1 MVKVK
6 LIRKIFEDKE
16 SRREELDSQDLELS
30 KDYKKFLKEIEKA
43 FKIKKD
49 AKFILMSI
57 TEDDDENAI
66 ESQDDLD
73 DNIDINKEF
82 LIIFEGNDITNRESS
97 SKKQDKP
104 KKEEKEEEDEEE
116 KEKQEEK
123 EEEKEGEDLE
133 NQIEIE
139 LGEEKINFSLNLSIK
154 DSEIEKIID
163 SQIKNISKISD
174 DINDDIQFN
183 IDEFKKELKDK
194 ETKVINDFKSV
205 FNTKIDSIIN
215 NKSQIMKSKINSS
228 LLSFFNSN
236 KQSLDEINKH
246 TGTINEDLKE
256 VAGKTE
262 EMNEA
267 MVELSGLIDPTG
279 KKGGDIN
286 PQKKEKEKKK
296 SELEEEDNDDEKDK
310 ICFEFTKEKEELE
323 ISAKKANFFTIENI
337 SIKNI
342 IDNNK
347 EYKKVYFAIDKNK
360 SDKDITFWDN
370 KKNVYAIQLTYQNGF
385 KFNEPEN
392 HSMTLRIDNINTD
405 KTYTAYI
412 YIQDNNE
419 EDSPKL
425 SNPLII
431 NIKIKKEE
439 VIDQS
444 KVIKEEAIKLYN
456 ELKELHKLSEL
467 CNQEE
472 AIKQFIELNN
482 NKNLIEDWIKEKTE
496 EQNKKKME
504 EIYNQLNSE
513 LQLENNNINKNDIL
527 DKIKLLEYNKEK
539 ITEWAN
545 LEIQNKKRDK
555 AEKMSE
561 KLNIPDNVN
570 KDELINQIISLNFN
584 EENINQW
591 LDNQRKQS
599 PADTGAEDPR
609 MAELLNL
616 FDEEYSILSILEEDE
631 VKEKIKELNY
641 QEDKIREWIEIKI
654 SQ

>member
-1 MVKVK
+1 MIKVK
-6 LIRKIFEDKE
+6 LIKKIFEDKE
-16 SRREELDSQDLELS
+16 SRREELDSKDLELS
-30 KDYKKFLKEIEKA
+30 RDYKKFLEEIEKA
-43 FKIKKD
+43 FNIKKN
-49 AKFILMSI
+49 AKFYLMAI
-57 TEDDDENAI
+57 TEDDDENII

-73 DNIDINKEF
+73 ENIDINKEF
-82 LIIFEGNDITNRESS
+82 LIMFEGNDIRNRASS
-97 SKKQDKP
+97 SASTSSGKIISKETDEPKEEEKEKEDE
-104 KKEEKEEEDEEE
+104 KKEEKEVEDI
-116 KEKQEEK
+116 
-123 EEEKEGEDLE
+123 E
-133 NQIEIE
+133 NQIEIQ
-139 LGEEKINFSLNLSIK
+139 LGEEKINFSLNLNIK

-163 SQIKNISKISD
+163 SQIKNISKITD
-174 DINDDIQFN
+174 DITDDIQFN
-183 IDEFKKELKDK
+183 IDEFKKELNDK
-194 ETKVINDFKSV
+194 ESKIINDFKSV

-215 NKSQIMKSKINSS
+215 NKSQIMKNKINSS
-228 LLSFFNSN
+228 LLSFSKSN
-236 KQSLDEINKH
+236 KQSLDEINKDI
-246 TGTINEDLKE
+246 GTINEDLKE
-256 VAGKTE
+256 VLGKTE
-262 EMNEA
+262 EMNDA
-267 MVELSGLIDPTG
+267 MVELSRKIDPTG
-279 KKGGDIN
+279 KKDGDIN

-392 HSMTLRIDNINTD
+392 HSMTLRIDNINAD

-425 SNPLII
+425 SNPLEI
-431 NIKIKKEE
+431 NIKIKKGE

-444 KVIKEEAIKLYN
+444 KALKEAAIKLYN
-456 ELKELHKLSEL
+456 ELKELYKLSEL
-467 CNQEE
+467 CTQEE
-472 AIKQFIELNN
+472 AIKKFVELNN
-482 NKNLIEDWIKEKTE
+482 NKNLIEEWINEKKE

-513 LQLENNNINKNDIL
+513 LQLENNNINKNDTL
-527 DKIKLLEYNKEK
+527 DKIKSLEYNKEK

-545 LEIQNKKRDK
+545 LEIQKKKRDK
-555 AEKMSE
+555 AEKMIE
-561 KLNIPDNVN
+561 KFTIPEHVT
-570 KDELINQIISLNFN
+570 KEQLISQIISLDFN
-584 EENINQW
+584 EEKIKQW
-591 LDNQRKQS
+591 IADQIKQI
-599 PADTGAEDPR
+599 PPDDDPEMKR
-609 MAELLNL
+609 LLEL
-616 FDEEYSILSILEEDE
+616 FDLEYSVLSILEEDE

-641 QEDKIREWIEIKI
+641 QEDKIREWIEEKM
-654 SQ
+654 SE